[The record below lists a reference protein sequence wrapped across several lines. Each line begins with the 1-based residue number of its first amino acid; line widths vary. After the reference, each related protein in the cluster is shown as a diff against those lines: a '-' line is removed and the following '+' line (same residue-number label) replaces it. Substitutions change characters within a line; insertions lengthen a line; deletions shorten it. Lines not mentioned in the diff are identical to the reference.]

1 MLKNENAF
9 HKYHSDDLYSTG
21 SIRLKDNGEQSH
33 ETPWVIILTHTYIF
47 SNVKGVHK
55 TSYLKKGCFEW
66 LWVFVL
72 LYYFRVI
79 FILFSLVTCHWVI
92 IFLDALMVLS
102 ITIRHVGLIQQ
113 NRVLMTTFFTVDW
126 KMLDTLLRLFL
137 KYFSFHYFSIDI
149 FFVLPKRPLA

>member
-113 NRVLMTTFFTVDW
+113 NQPCTFE
-126 KMLDTLLRLFL
+126 
-137 KYFSFHYFSIDI
+137 YSFHCGLEDVRKAVTVIPKI
-149 FFVLPKRPLA
+149 FFFSLFFNWYIFCLA